1 VPHTPRV
8 LIARSGIA
16 PACAVLVASVTVA
29 LGAGPGLAGVAA
41 AQDPAQPDA
50 ARTFTN
56 NLFERKNGVM
66 VIQKSP
72 FAFTVGPGTNGG
84 GDQKVVASM
93 TVSVNAAT
101 KRKYKLTS
109 AVIMKGST
117 SSDDITPS
125 MSSGVVWRVKSTPA
139 VAKKLKGVKT
149 IKGVTYKLQYTS
161 PVVETLTRKLD
172 LYQYRST
179 ANSNVKLV
187 RLSSSG
193 DTFQQPA
200 TDGGGGRG

>member
-1 VPHTPRV
+1 MSRLTRPHLLT
-8 LIARSGIA
+8 GIA
-16 PACAVLVASVTVA
+16 L
-29 LGAGPGLAGVAA
+29 LGALAAA
-41 AQDPAQPDA
+41 GSATAQDPSPPDA
-50 ARTFTN
+50 ARTLTN

-66 VIQKSP
+66 RVQKSP
-72 FAFTVGPGTNGG
+72 FAFTVRPGTNGG
-84 GDQKVVASM
+84 GTQKVVASM

-101 KRKYKLTS
+101 KSKYKLTS

-125 MSSGVVWRVKSTPA
+125 GSGGVVWRVKSTTA

-149 IKGVTYKLQYTS
+149 IKGVTYKLTYTS
-161 PVVETLTRKLD
+161 PVTETVTRKVD
-172 LYQYRST
+172 FYQHGTTS
-179 ANSNVKLV
+179 NSNVKLV

-200 TDGGGGRG
+200 TDGGGRG